1 MLQCKVR
8 REVYGMLQSFCI
20 TISLLG
26 RRGGNNC
33 YERVSSL
40 VEPYKN
46 MFSKIYPTL
55 LPNTCGP
62 KGPFFNME
70 GLKLLLSF
78 GVERRWHCRI
88 KIGLSHA
95 PIHSAKK
102 KNLHNGDRD
111 TSKYDSL
118 YSIPPFSQALFEYYT
133 TT

>member
-1 MLQCKVR
+1 
-8 REVYGMLQSFCI
+8 MLQSFCI

-95 PIHSAKK
+95 PIHCAKK
-102 KNLHNGDRD
+102 NRICTMGTGTPLNM
-111 TSKYDSL
+111 TPF
-118 YSIPPFSQALFEYYT
+118 IPFRHFLRLFLNMQQPKVYRT
-133 TT
+133 